1 MWIIAVTVLAIAD
14 LHCFHL
20 FYIRFH
26 IINSLLPIVAG
37 AINGADWSYDYETQ
51 WPGVCTTGTQQS
63 PINIMSREAVYD
75 KHGAHIKGPLVFRGY
90 KNVNA
95 SGENDGHTLK
105 WTIEED
111 EIMPVISGGPLRGNY
126 SFLQFHLHWLSEHA
140 IDGMKYP
147 MEIHFLHVKTGLSV
161 EEALERPDGLAVVA
175 VIAMV
180 HSGEESE
187 YALEELSSM
196 LPQLIN
202 QHEKLPPS
210 VIDLT
215 RLFSPNMQSYY
226 TYHGSLTTPQC
237 QEVVTWIVLDTP
249 LIISDTQYKLFSKVD
264 VGGIDNYR
272 SLQPVNR
279 VIYRNSASLTFPSS
293 LALIA
298 ALLNLTTTMSSIVS
312 KGVCTFV
319 NLKKRFWGKKVHD
332 CSKTK

>member
-1 MWIIAVTVLAIAD
+1 MWIIAVT
-14 LHCFHL
+14 
-20 FYIRFH
+20 
-26 IINSLLPIVAG
+26 LLVFTG
-37 AINGADWSYDYETQ
+37 AINGDDWSYDYETQ
-51 WPGVCTTGTQQS
+51 WPGACTSGTQQS
-63 PINIMSREAVYD
+63 PINIMSRDALVD

-90 KNVNA
+90 SNVNA
-95 SGENDGHTLK
+95 SGENNGHTVI

-111 EIMPVISGGPLRGNY
+111 EPMPILSGGPLRGNY

-147 MEIHFLHVKTGLSV
+147 MEIHFLHIKTGLTV
-161 EEALERPDGLAVVA
+161 EEALQRPDGLAVIA
-175 VIAMV
+175 VICQV

-187 YALEELSSM
+187 YALEELSPM
-196 LPQLIN
+196 LPKIIN
-202 QHEKLPPS
+202 QSKLPAS

-237 QEVVTWIVLDTP
+237 QEVVTWIVMDTP

-279 VIYRNSASLTFPSS
+279 VIYRSNASLTLPSS
-293 LALIA
+293 LGLIA
-298 ALLNLTTTMSSIVS
+298 ALLNLSTTMSSIVS
-312 KGVCTFV
+312 KGVCTVV
-319 NLKKRFWGKKVHD
+319 NLKRKFWGNKVQD
-332 CSKTK
+332 CNKTE